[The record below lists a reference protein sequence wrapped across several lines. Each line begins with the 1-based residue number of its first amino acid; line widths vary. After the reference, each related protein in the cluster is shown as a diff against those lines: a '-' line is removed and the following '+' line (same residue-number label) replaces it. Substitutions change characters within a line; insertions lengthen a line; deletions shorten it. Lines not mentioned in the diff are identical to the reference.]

1 MSTTERVRTSV
12 SGNPY
17 IDGDFAP
24 VDREL
29 TAEHLEVIGQIPA
42 ALEGRY
48 LRNGPNP
55 IGEVDRANHHWFLGA
70 GMVHGVRLRD
80 SRAEWYRN
88 RWVRG
93 RQVTDALGERV
104 VVGPDGDTEFCP
116 NTNVGGFAG
125 TTWAMVESGPAPV
138 ELSYELETVGRNNF
152 DGTLPNGFTAHPKV
166 DPSTGEMH
174 ALCYSWAELMD
185 HIQYVVVGTDGR
197 VRSTMDVPLPGMS
210 MIHDM
215 SLTEHYVVIYDLPVT
230 VDLGVALSG
239 VPTLPFRWDPGYG
252 ARVGLLPR
260 DGSAADI
267 VWCEVGTCYV
277 YHPVNAYEDAAG
289 KVVLDVCR
297 YESMFEHDL
306 HGPFGDGLPT
316 LDRWTV
322 DPITRKITEERVDDR
337 AHEFPRVRNDRTAR
351 RHRFGYTVGLGTD
364 LEPGPTY
371 KYDYELGTMAVH
383 DHGPGRGS
391 GEASFV
397 ADPDG
402 TSEDDGWL
410 ISFVRDR
417 AADRS
422 ELVILDARDL
432 SVAPL
437 ARVILP
443 QRVPHGFHGS
453 WVSDRAVSPG

>member
-1 MSTTERVRTSV
+1 MSTTERVQPSV
-12 SGNPY
+12 TDNVY

-24 VDREL
+24 VDREV
-29 TAEHLEVIGQIPA
+29 TAEHLEVIGQIPP

-55 IGEVDRANHHWFLGA
+55 IGDIDRATHHWFLGA
-70 GMVHGVRLRD
+70 GMVHGVRLRGG
-80 SRAEWYRN
+80 RAEWYRN
-88 RWVRG
+88 RWVR
-93 RQVTDALGERV
+93 D
-104 VVGPDGDTEFCP
+104 DEFGP

-125 TTWAMVESGPAPV
+125 TTWAMVEGGTPPV

-152 DGTLPNGFTAHPKV
+152 SGSLTHGFTAHPKV
-166 DPSTGEMH
+166 DPATGEMH
-174 ALCYSWAELMD
+174 ALCYSWAELLD

-197 VRSTMDVPLPGMS
+197 VRSTVDIPLPGMS

-230 VDLGVALSG
+230 VDLDVALSG
-239 VPTLPFRWDPGYG
+239 VRTLPFRWDPGYG

-267 VWCEVGTCYV
+267 VWCDVGTCYV
-277 YHPVNAYEDAAG
+277 YHPVNAYEDAEG

-297 YESMFEHDL
+297 YDSMFEHDL
-306 HGPFGDGLPT
+306 HGPFGDGLAT

-322 DPITRKITEERVDDR
+322 DPSTRRVTEERVDDR

-351 RHRFGYTVGLGTD
+351 RHRYGYTVGLGTD

-371 KYDYELGTMAVH
+371 KYDYQHGTMAVH

-402 TSEDDGWL
+402 TAEDDGWL
-410 ISFVRDR
+410 ISYVRDR

-437 ARVILP
+437 ARVMLP
-443 QRVPHGFHGS
+443 QRVPHGFHGN
-453 WVSDRAVSPG
+453 WVSDRSVAHS